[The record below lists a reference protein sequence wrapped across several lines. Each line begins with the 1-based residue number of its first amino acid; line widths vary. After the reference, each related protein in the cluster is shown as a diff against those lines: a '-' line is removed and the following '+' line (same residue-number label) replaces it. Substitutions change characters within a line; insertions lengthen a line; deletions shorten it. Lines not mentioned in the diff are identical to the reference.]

1 MFFSQKSKGFFVEVG
16 EHTVLAAR
24 TSSPAAPFTIEEIRE
39 CPAGDPDAFRAM
51 LGELQPRKSPTGYV
65 HASVGL
71 YPARRVVRRHTVEP
85 KRMKESG
92 YFSEICTQQFRI
104 EQDKYALFLVNA
116 ADGSDYEA
124 ARTPPREVVVCGMP
138 GEDAVAAQSSLLE
151 AGVYPERI
159 ELGSVATLGA
169 VVDCLAQ
176 AKSKTPV
183 LVLEVEADAMH
194 SFIVT
199 ANGVETSR
207 PIPQGLSAM
216 IPIVQKELG
225 LKDEESARRLFY
237 SNTFDFTGMGP
248 LLIKK
253 LLKELQ
259 SAIGFYEVQTGQT
272 VGHVLT
278 TQLPA
283 KLQWIDAAIAAA
295 LGIKS
300 LKLDP
305 LPWLESRRIA
315 LRENLGASVADT
327 RWLGLLALMAHYHA
341 PDALPAEEKK

>member
-1 MFFSQKSKGFFVEVG
+1 MFFSKKSKGFFLEVS
-16 EHTVLAAR
+16 EHSVLAAR
-24 TSSPAAPFTIEEIRE
+24 TSSPAAPFTIEEVRE
-39 CPAGDPDAFRAM
+39 CAAGDPAAFRAM
-51 LGELQPRKSPTGYV
+51 LGELQPSKSPTGYL
-65 HASVGL
+65 HASVGI

-85 KRMKESG
+85 KRMRESG
-92 YFSEICTQQFRI
+92 YFADICTQQFRI
-104 EQDKYALFLVNA
+104 EQDKHALFLVNA
-116 ADGSDYEA
+116 ADGSDYESA
-124 ARTPPREVVVCGMP
+124 KTPPREVVVCGLP
-138 GEDAVAAQSSLLE
+138 NEDAAAAQGSLLE
-151 AGVYPERI
+151 AGIYPERI

-176 AKSKTPV
+176 SKAKTPV

-199 ANGVETSR
+199 ANGVESSR
-207 PIPQGLSAM
+207 PIPQGLNAM

-248 LLIKK
+248 QLIKK

-272 VGHVLT
+272 VGHLLT
-278 TQLPA
+278 TQLPP
-283 KLQWIDAAIAAA
+283 KLLWIDAAIAGA

-300 LKLDP
+300 FKLDP
-305 LPWLESRRIA
+305 LPWLESRRITP
-315 LRENLGASVADT
+315 RENLGASLADA
-327 RWLGLLALMAHYHA
+327 RWLGLLALMASYHA